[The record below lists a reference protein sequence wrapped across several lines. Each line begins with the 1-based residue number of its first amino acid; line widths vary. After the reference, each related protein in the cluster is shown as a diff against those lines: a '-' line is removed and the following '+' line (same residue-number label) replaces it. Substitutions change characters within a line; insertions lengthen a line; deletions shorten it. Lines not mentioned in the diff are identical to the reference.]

1 MSDPVTSSQTMPLG
15 AREGKVLYFPMP
27 LTGMSPPTINSITY
41 LGMTIVTV
49 FLRYVV
55 YQNLSVFVTY
65 PSFGGFVCLFV
76 CLFSRRKSDF
86 IWPA

>member
-1 MSDPVTSSQTMPLG
+1 MSDTVTSSQTMPLG

-41 LGMTIVTV
+41 LGMTVVTV

-55 YQNLSVFVTY
+55 YQNLSLFAID
-65 PSFGGFVCLFV
+65 PSFGVFFVF
-76 CLFSRRKSDF
+76 FFRSK
-86 IWPA
+86 I